1 MTLRTGLLEQE
12 QILQTG
18 LSAQEQILRTG
29 LLEQEKTL
37 QIGPLEHSL
46 MLANG
51 YNTLAKTLVSGL
63 KAPGMIQRTGQL
75 VPDALFMIGPL
86 MQLEILKHLR
96 QMSSMKWVT
105 LVSKSLTILQLLD
118 KTLAIGVKV
127 LSIPSVDLAQI

>member
-1 MTLRTGLLEQE
+1 
-12 QILQTG
+12 
-18 LSAQEQILRTG
+18 
-29 LLEQEKTL
+29 
-37 QIGPLEHSL
+37 

-51 YNTLAKTLVSGL
+51 YNTLEKTLVSGL

-75 VPDALFMIGPL
+75 VLDALFMIGPL

-96 QMSSMKWVT
+96 KMSSTKWVT
-105 LVSKSLTILQLLD
+105 PVSKSLTTSQLLD